1 MTVLAKKDPQLSL
14 LEHTQDVLTAGKALW
29 EHDVGL
35 PPEVQEILAGFLEPL
50 IIWHDLGKVQPAF
63 QRKMQEKSLFF
74 SRCGDVRAEVPHSV
88 FSLLWMNPAEVS
100 DLAQKLYPGDPE
112 KARQVLYAIVAYHHW
127 RGSIQ
132 EEAAGLGHIEHF
144 LEEMESA
151 SAQAAMESCLKAEMG
166 AFARYIGWNE
176 EVAQGLAGGVAL
188 YRYAPPPYLN
198 EWLPQRLG
206 ITDPLVTKW
215 VILAGALLRCD
226 HYASAV
232 EGGLTASLHK
242 PLQPPLSDEMVRGFL
257 SSKSSNAWQ
266 ITEAPSSR
274 GKNTIL
280 VAPTGMGKTEFAFL
294 WATPGRLFF
303 SLPLRAA
310 VHQTYERAKA
320 LFGEDKVALLHG
332 DAALYLHEKGLEETS
347 AIESHALAR
356 HLAHAAVVCTG
367 DQLFPYAMRPPGY
380 ERIYFSLLTG
390 NLIIDE
396 VQAYDPRAAAL
407 IVKLIEDIHTLGG
420 RFLLMTATL
429 PLFICRELRSI
440 DGELGIID
448 KYDSLP
454 EDRFRHRVA
463 LVCYTISEG
472 KRKKEKSS
480 EKKKVFFSDG
490 LIRCILTKAKE
501 SPAHAK
507 ERKHSRILVVL
518 NTVAHAQDVYE
529 RLKALSGEDVE
540 VALLHSL
547 FTQEDRR
554 EKEEHLRKRWALHA
568 DYTQERPEIW
578 VATQVV
584 EAALDIDAD
593 VLFTELAPADAL
605 VQRMGRVLRR
615 YRADGS
621 NLPNPDAPNV
631 FICVA
636 ESEPFVSGA
645 GKIYD
650 EELLQLTLRWLVEG
664 KRLVEFSGKNDSQVP
679 SDEGS
684 AEKPA
689 AQKARQK
696 DSGWKA
702 LIEQIHLAKG
712 EDCRP
717 GTTWELSEPDKCR
730 WVRRVYDA
738 LPADSA
744 YLRRFYETLNAARAG
759 IVAEHREEAQRVFR
773 QMVQVEIVPESLWED
788 FTQRVEGFL
797 NSGATGKGAFLRWQQ
812 EVAAR
817 CFVSIPF
824 YRVGERHT
832 VGRKLCAQKS
842 DLYKSLPPSIK
853 ASLERVY
860 MGKGFRYDSA
870 KGLWWEGSDAASSAG
885 MTDFEEQ
892 IL

>member
-1 MTVLAKKDPQLSL
+1 MTILAKKDPQLSL
-14 LEHTQDVLTAGKALW
+14 LEHTQHVLTAGKALL
-29 EHDVGL
+29 EPDAEL
-35 PPEVQEILAGFLEPL
+35 PPEVRKILDEFLEPL

-63 QRKMQEKSLFF
+63 QRKMQEKPLFF
-74 SRCGDVRAEVPHSV
+74 SPCGDVRAEVPHSV

-100 DLAQKLYPGDPE
+100 DLAQKLYPGDIE

-144 LEEMESA
+144 LEEIESV

-176 EVAQGLAGGVAL
+176 EVARGLMGGVAL

-206 ITDPLVTKW
+206 IADPLVKKW

-232 EGGLTASLHK
+232 EGGLSASLSE
-242 PLQPPLSDEMVRGFL
+242 PLQPPLSDERVRDFL
-257 SSKSSNAWQ
+257 TSKSSHAWQ
-266 ITEAPSSR
+266 IAEAPSYR

-280 VAPTGMGKTEFAFL
+280 IAPTGMGKTEFAFL

-320 LFGEDKVALLHG
+320 LFGDDKVALLHG

-356 HLAHAAVVCTG
+356 HLAHAAVICTG

-440 DGELGIID
+440 DSGLSIID
-448 KYDSLP
+448 KYASLP
-454 EDRFRHRVA
+454 KDRFRHRVA
-463 LVCYTISEG
+463 LIRYAISAG

-480 EKKKVFFSDG
+480 EKKKAFLSDDV
-490 LIRCILTKAKE
+490 IQCILKKAKE
-501 SPAHAK
+501 PPAHAEK
-507 ERKHSRILVVL
+507 RKYSRILVVL

-615 YRADGS
+615 FRADDPH
-621 NLPNPDAPNV
+621 LPNPDAPNV
-631 FICVA
+631 FICVS
-636 ESEPFVSGA
+636 ENEPFVSGA
-645 GKIYD
+645 GTIYD
-650 EELLQLTLRWLVEG
+650 EELLLLTVRWLVEG
-664 KRLVEFSGKNDSQVP
+664 KKLVKPNRKNDSQVP
-679 SDEGS
+679 SDEESKG
-684 AEKPA
+684 KPA
-689 AQKARQK
+689 AKKARQK

-702 LIEQIHLAKG
+702 LIEQIHLAKD

-717 GTTWELSEPDKCR
+717 ATTWELSEPDKCR
-730 WVRRVYDA
+730 WVRRVYYA

-744 YLRRFYETLNAARAG
+744 YLQRFYETLNAARAG

-788 FTQRVEGFL
+788 FIRRVEGFL
-797 NSGATGKGAFLRWQQ
+797 KTGATGKGAFLRWQQ

-824 YRVGERHT
+824 YLLKQRTSVAKELYA
-832 VGRKLCAQKS
+832 RKF
-842 DLYKSLPPSIK
+842 DLYMRLPK
-853 ASLERVY
+853 AIVEVLRRTY
-860 MGKGFRYDSA
+860 IGYGFSYDEEV
-870 KGLWWEGSDAASSAG
+870 GLKRTHDTPQGLG
-885 MTDFEEQ
+885 FDFDEV